1 MVVLLWN
8 LLHKEQLA
16 TWVAV
21 CLDDIKVD
29 GHGPLGARW
38 VNYSAYALYFQLR
51 LLYAIINRLRKEICC
66 CQQTGGKSSLS
77 SWSSLLCLEH
87 PPFLKS
93 CWRHMLLSRGSPV
106 SLTSETRNA
115 SSLPTSQ
122 CPILMAICLLNV
134 LVNVLLL
141 HKAFLQRSHE
151 FNL

>member
-1 MVVLLWN
+1 MVVTTVKSPTQGAASYLGCSLSRWY
-8 LLHKEQLA
+8 QS
-16 TWVAV
+16 WW
-21 CLDDIKVD
+21 
-29 GHGPLGARW
+29 PWPFGARW

-93 CWRHMLLSRGSPV
+93 CWRHMLLSNGSFI
-106 SLTSETRNA
+106 SLTSETRDA